1 MFDIQNIFIEILGY
15 PLSYAELI
23 GTVFG
28 LLCVYWASRENIL
41 TWPSGIVNELFLF
54 VIFFQVQLYANMFL
68 QVIFF
73 FSSIYGWY
81 RWKYGEEESKVTRMR
96 PKGLLFTVLIIIAGT
111 VLTGYLI
118 GNIHIALPEYFKEA
132 SAFPYT
138 DSFVMVISI
147 VATILLAKKKF
158 ENWALWVIN
167 NVVCIVLYYLQGIY
181 FIALEY
187 LVLLF
192 IASYGLYN
200 WYKKQA
206 NE

>member
-41 TWPSGIVNELFLF
+41 TWPAGIVNELFLF

-73 FSSIYGWY
+73 FSSLYGWY
-81 RWKYGEEESKVTRMR
+81 RWKYGETESKVTRLQPR
-96 PKGLLFTVLIIIAGT
+96 GLLFTALIVITGT
-111 VLTGYLI
+111 FLAGYLI
-118 GNIHIALPEYFKEA
+118 SDIHLTLPEYFKEA
-132 SAFPYT
+132 SAYPYA

-192 IASYGLYN
+192 IASFGLFN

-206 NE
+206 NG

>member
-1 MFDIQNIFIEILGY
+1 
-15 PLSYAELI
+15 
-23 GTVFG
+23 
-28 LLCVYWASRENIL
+28 
-41 TWPSGIVNELFLF
+41 
-54 VIFFQVQLYANMFL
+54 
-68 QVIFF
+68 
-73 FSSIYGWY
+73 
-81 RWKYGEEESKVTRMR
+81 MR

>member
-1 MFDIQNIFIEILGY
+1 MFDIQNIFLEVLGY

-81 RWKYGEEESKVTRMR
+81 RWKYGEEGSKVTRLK
-96 PKGLLFTVLIIIAGT
+96 PKGLLLTVLIIITGT
-111 VLTGYLI
+111 VLIGYFI
-118 GNIHIALPEYFKEA
+118 GNIHITFPEYFKEA
-132 SAFPYT
+132 SAFPYA

-167 NVVCIVLYYLQGIY
+167 DIVCIVLYYQQGIY

-192 IASYGLYN
+192 IASYGLLN

>member
-1 MFDIQNIFIEILGY
+1 MFDIQNICMEILGY
-15 PLSYAELI
+15 PLSYAELT

-68 QVIFF
+68 QVVFF
-73 FSSIYGWY
+73 FSSLYGWY
-81 RWKYGEEESKVTRMR
+81 KWRSQENETKITSMNTRGR
-96 PKGLLFTVLIIIAGT
+96 IYTFLILLSGT
-111 VLTGYLI
+111 LLTGYFFSKIHLI
-118 GNIHIALPEYFKEA
+118 FPQGFQEA
-132 SAFPYT
+132 SAYPYA

-147 VATILLAKKKF
+147 VATILLAKKKL
-158 ENWALWVIN
+158 ENWGLWVIN

-187 LVLLF
+187 VVLLF

-200 WYKKQA
+200 WYKKQSHA
-206 NE
+206 